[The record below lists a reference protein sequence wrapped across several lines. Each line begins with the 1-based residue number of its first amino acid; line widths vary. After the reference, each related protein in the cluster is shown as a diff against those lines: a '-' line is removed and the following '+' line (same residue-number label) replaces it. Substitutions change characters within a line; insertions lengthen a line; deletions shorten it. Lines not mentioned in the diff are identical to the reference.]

1 MFSRASVLVLAAGLA
16 GLTTGCA
23 SAEEAVPNVEVR
35 KAAGSE
41 PAVIAT
47 VRVDERPRGGTAVA
61 VGESGV
67 WVGAGGGCSGSISHV
82 DPDSNQVVAR
92 IETDV
97 VTDIAVGAGSVWA
110 VSSRCRE
117 SGNEGVLLRIDPELN
132 RVVAT
137 ISLGCSSDLE
147 PPDCFPSDVAVNGSG
162 AWVSLNLDPTEGEIV
177 RIRPATNEV
186 VARIPVEGWPRD
198 VVLGEG
204 SVWVFSLTELTGGVT
219 WEGGSLFQIDPR
231 ADKVVARVLGGE
243 ILPGGGEEVAPMIAV
258 GAGAVWAWARNHAS
272 SFAAVRIDAQT
283 RRLIGEP
290 LALDHFFPIAVDEEG
305 VWFVGN
311 TGERASLSH
320 LDPRTGQVDRSVA
333 LGITPIDAALDPA
346 GDTAWVADYWPSVV
360 RVDLG

>member
-1 MFSRASVLVLAAGLA
+1 MVFRASLLVLAAGLA

-23 SAEEAVPNVEVR
+23 SAEEAAPNVEVR
-35 KAAGSE
+35 KVAGSQ

-47 VRVDERPRGGTAVA
+47 VRVDEKPRGGTAVA
-61 VGESGV
+61 VGEGGV
-67 WVGAGGGCSGSISHV
+67 WVSAGGGCSGSISHV
-82 DPDSNQVVAR
+82 DPESNEVVAR
-92 IETDV
+92 IETGV

-110 VSSRCRE
+110 ASSRCRE
-117 SGNEGVLLRIDPELN
+117 GGSEGLLLRIDPGQN
-132 RVVAT
+132 RVVAA

-147 PPDCFPSDVAVNGSG
+147 PPDCFPSDIAVNGSG

-219 WEGGSLFQIDPR
+219 WEGGSLIQIDPR
-231 ADKVVARVLGGE
+231 ADNVVATLLSGE
-243 ILPGGGEEVAPMIAV
+243 IPPGGGEEIAPMIAV
-258 GAGAVWAWARNHAS
+258 GAGGVWASAQDEVA

-283 RRLIGEP
+283 KRLTGVPVP
-290 LALDHFFPIAVDEEG
+290 LSHFYPVAVDEGG
-305 VWFVGN
+305 VWFVGRS
-311 TGERASLSH
+311 GERASLSH

-333 LGITPIDAALDPA
+333 LGITPIDAALDSA
-346 GDTAWVADYWPSVV
+346 GETAWVADYWPSVV
-360 RVDLG
+360 RVDLH